1 MFSSSIFII
10 MAVLVSGPSSFPTGG
25 VDETAGLTGT
35 YLMVSVEKNGEKLP
49 ERHVRGQMVRITQDR
64 IVATDKDS
72 KQTFAASY
80 RLNASNTPWNITM
93 KSIAPQAGLD
103 ARGLVKRE
111 GDMVWLIYHHPGG
124 DVPTEFKT
132 KQKQLMVVLRKLDK

>member
-1 MFSSSIFII
+1 MLSSSILI
-10 MAVLVSGPSSFPTGG
+10 MAFCVLEQSKTPVHP
-25 VDETAGLTGT
+25 VDETAGLTGM

-49 ERHVRGQMVRITQDR
+49 ERHVQGQMVRITQDR
-64 IVATDKDS
+64 IIATDKES

-132 KQKQLMVVLRKLDK
+132 KQKQLMLVLRKLDK

>member
-1 MFSSSIFII
+1 MLTFSILI
-10 MAVLVSGPSSFPTGG
+10 MAFCVLGQSTTPVQP
-25 VDETAGLTGT
+25 VDETAGLTGM
-35 YLMVSVEKNGEKLP
+35 YLMVSIEKNGEKLP
-49 ERHVRGQMVRITQDR
+49 ERQVQGQMVRITQDR
-64 IVATDKDS
+64 IIATDKES

-132 KQKQLMVVLRKLDK
+132 KQKQLMVVLRKLNK

>member
-1 MFSSSIFII
+1 MLFSGILI
-10 MAVLVSGPSSFPTGG
+10 MAFGVLGQSTTPVQR
-25 VDETAGLTGT
+25 VDETTGLTGM

-49 ERHVRGQMVRITQDR
+49 ERHVQGQMVRITQDR
-64 IVATDKDS
+64 IIATDKES
-72 KQTFAASY
+72 KPTFAASY
-80 RLNASNTPWNITM
+80 RLNASNTPWNVTM

-124 DVPTEFKT
+124 EVPTEFKT